1 MGKRK
6 QLGKQ
11 RPAVLSLYKAL
22 IYKIGS
28 LSTACSTFRKILEE
42 INLFF
47 MFSDLLG
54 PRQNV
59 ICPSEQRVCLVSQD
73 RSLCLPGY
81 GK

>member
-28 LSTACSTFRKILEE
+28 LSTAFSTFRKILEE

-73 RSLCLPGY
+73 HSLCLPGY